1 MLNGTN
7 FKEWKRHVLIVLGC
21 MDIDLALRQE
31 QPAPLTADST
41 PDAKRDFERWD
52 RSNRMSLMIMK
63 HSIPEAFRGT
73 ESEEIT
79 QAKSFLDDL
88 EQRFAKN
95 DKVEM
100 TSLLNSLMS
109 MKYKGQ
115 GNIREYIMEM
125 FHIASKLKALKIELS
140 EDLLVLM
147 VLVSLPAQFSQFK
160 ISYNCQKEKWTL
172 NELISHCVQ
181 EEDRL
186 KRDKTESAHLASAS
200 KDKGKKRM
208 YQNEA
213 AKGPAQKKQERVP
226 INCYFCEKPGHLKK
240 DCTKYH
246 AWRAKKGMNL
256 ILVCSEV
263 NLASVPRN
271 TWWLDS
277 GATTHISVSMQG
289 CLSYRKPN
297 DGERNIFVGDGKSV
311 EVEAIVH
318 FRLLL
323 GTDFYLDLK
332 DTFVVPSFR
341 RNLVSVSLL
350 DKFGYSCSFG
360 NNQFTLSLNSSIV
373 GTGYLNAYDNLYLLD
388 TVASYNETLHVESRG
403 TKRKLNKENSASLW
417 HKRLGHI
424 SKGRIERLISNGIL
438 ESLDF
443 SDFNVCVDCIKGKQ
457 TKTKRLG
464 ANKSTD
470 VLELIHTDICGPFPT
485 ASWNGQ
491 QYFIT
496 FIDDYSRYGYLYL
509 IHEKS
514 QSLDVFKSYKAEVEN
529 QLNKRIKKVRSD
541 RGGEYY
547 GRYDGS
553 GEQRPGPFAKFL
565 EEYGIVPQYTM
576 PGSPSMNGVAERRN
590 RTLKDMVRSMI
601 AHSTLPESLWGEA
614 LKTAAYILNR
624 VPTKGAEKA
633 LYELWMGQ
641 KPSLKH
647 FHIWGCPAEA
657 RPYRPH
663 ENKLDSKTVSSYFI
677 GYSERSRGYK
687 F

>member
-246 AWRAKKGMNL
+246 AWRAKKG
-256 ILVCSEV
+256 
-263 NLASVPRN
+263 
-271 TWWLDS
+271 
-277 GATTHISVSMQG
+277 
-289 CLSYRKPN
+289 
-297 DGERNIFVGDGKSV
+297 
-311 EVEAIVH
+311 
-318 FRLLL
+318 
-323 GTDFYLDLK
+323 
-332 DTFVVPSFR
+332 
-341 RNLVSVSLL
+341 
-350 DKFGYSCSFG
+350 
-360 NNQFTLSLNSSIV
+360 
-373 GTGYLNAYDNLYLLD
+373 
-388 TVASYNETLHVESRG
+388 
-403 TKRKLNKENSASLW
+403 
-417 HKRLGHI
+417 
-424 SKGRIERLISNGIL
+424 
-438 ESLDF
+438 
-443 SDFNVCVDCIKGKQ
+443 
-457 TKTKRLG
+457 
-464 ANKSTD
+464 
-470 VLELIHTDICGPFPT
+470 
-485 ASWNGQ
+485 
-491 QYFIT
+491 
-496 FIDDYSRYGYLYL
+496 
-509 IHEKS
+509 
-514 QSLDVFKSYKAEVEN
+514 
-529 QLNKRIKKVRSD
+529 
-541 RGGEYY
+541 
-547 GRYDGS
+547 
-553 GEQRPGPFAKFL
+553 
-565 EEYGIVPQYTM
+565 
-576 PGSPSMNGVAERRN
+576 
-590 RTLKDMVRSMI
+590 
-601 AHSTLPESLWGEA
+601 LPEL
-614 LKTAAYILNR
+614 
-624 VPTKGAEKA
+624 PKA
-633 LYELWMGQ
+633 
-641 KPSLKH
+641 K
-647 FHIWGCPAEA
+647 
-657 RPYRPH
+657 
-663 ENKLDSKTVSSYFI
+663 
-677 GYSERSRGYK
+677 
-687 F
+687 